1 MKKIL
6 VIAHNF
12 WPENFPI
19 NNFIF
24 NLAKNDVEISVLTGK
39 PNYPIGKIY
48 KGYKNLS
55 IDRQKY
61 LKLRNVL
68 IYRVPIITRGN
79 SSFFRRILNYLSFIV
94 SAILFGFFEL
104 RTKKID
110 HIMVYAPS
118 PVIHSLVGIFFKKI
132 KKAKLSIWLQ
142 DLLPQTLDLI
152 LKSKNKYIYYILDK
166 VINYIYKSCDLIFVQ
181 SSEYKKVLKKVVDQ
195 KKIFYL
201 PNSRNFLNKK
211 YKKKLSKN
219 FDKKKFNICYFG
231 NIGIVQEFRTILEV
245 AENLK
250 KNKKIN
256 FHFFGEG
263 FKKKD
268 ILKVIEQKKLNNFY
282 LHSSVEE
289 KYLDNIIKYSSILY
303 LSLKKNK
310 FLNYTSPSKLQLYL
324 ASGKPIIG
332 EIAGESKKIINSS
345 KAGCC
350 INHRDSVNLKKKI
363 NFFFKIRNNKTK
375 TNFYCLNAKNYY
387 KNKFSIDKTTSSF
400 MKIIK

>member
-24 NLAKNDVEISVLTGK
+24 NLAKNDVEISILTGK

-55 IDRQKY
+55 IDKQRY
-61 LKLRNVL
+61 LKLKNVF

-79 SSFFRRILNYLSFIV
+79 SSFLRRILNYLSFIV
-94 SAILFGFFEL
+94 SAILIGFFEL

-118 PVIHSLVGIFFKKI
+118 PVLHSLVGIFFKKI

-152 LKSKNKYIYYILDK
+152 LKSNNRYIYYILDK

-181 SSEYKKVLKKVVDQ
+181 SSEYKKILKKVVDQ

-231 NIGIVQEFRTILEV
+231 NIGIVQEFRTILKV
-245 AENLK
+245 AEQLK

-268 ILKVIEQKKLNNFY
+268 ILKFIEQKKLNNFY
-282 LHSSVEE
+282 LHSGVEE

-332 EIAGESKKIINSS
+332 EIAGESKKIINLS
-345 KAGCC
+345 KSGYC
-350 INHRDSVNLKKKI
+350 INHGDSVNLKKKI

-375 TNFYCLNAKNYY
+375 INYYCLNAKNYY
-387 KNKFSIDKTTSSF
+387 KNNFSIDKTTSSF
-400 MKIIK
+400 IKIIK